1 MKIGTRILL
10 AFITLVVSFAI
21 VGFIAYQNQERLGKT
36 KWWVEHTYIV
46 LAKLDAISGQ
56 ISKTES
62 SVRAYVIMSDEK
74 LIQTWSTFQS
84 NLNRDLDELQDLTK
98 DNPNQQM
105 RLGKLKPLIEDRIF
119 GLEQT
124 INDRKSQGKDA
135 KVLLSYKQMEISKQI
150 SDMLSEMKQEE
161 LNLLQKRNDEINKLV
176 HESEQV
182 MFVLIFVALLLS
194 ASSVTIV
201 IKSISRGVNDLMD
214 GADKIGQGDLEY
226 RIEITSKDELAK
238 VAKSFNSMST
248 QLKNARHIESEKSWV
263 KTQLNEMNLAL
274 QGVRDPDEAGMLVLK
289 QLCKATGANWG
300 VAYGCDLGSL
310 DSHSFQDAETE
321 LTLIGTYACS
331 EKDGIEKRIQI
342 GDGIIG
348 QCASNMTMHVISDI
362 PADAVIV
369 KTATTQTKPVELL
382 ILPATFEGKIKG
394 VIELGT
400 LNKFSPAH
408 LELIEELGP
417 QLGVVLHF
425 IKGQVFTE
433 NLLVEAQTMNEEL
446 QSQQEELET
455 QQEEL
460 RQANEEL
467 EQKAQVL
474 DQQYQ
479 SINEKNRE
487 LEQLQTALE
496 VRANELEMASK
507 YKSEFLANM
516 SHDLRT
522 PLNSLL
528 IFSELLMD
536 NESKHLDDDEL
547 EYAKNIRLAGKALL
561 TLIDDIL
568 DLSKIESGTI
578 SLDLSEMSIDSL
590 VNAVRRNFEKDAS
603 RKNLDFK
610 VNVNKDVPQV
620 MNIDQKRIHQ
630 LINNLLA
637 NAFKF
642 TETGSVTLDISKH
655 DPDGTLVSFAVT
667 DTGIGIDQSKHQVIF
682 EAFQQAELSTK
693 SKYGGTGLGLAI
705 CRKLAETM
713 GGTIQVLSALGSG
726 STFTVI
732 LPVNYLER
740 GRSAIQ
746 SVPLS
751 ASPRTTVDNSRHD
764 TNLDL
769 MMDSEL
775 EDDRFE
781 VRAGDRVLLIVED
794 DKSFANMLLNVARKQ
809 GFKGVV
815 ALNGKDGLELA
826 RKIIPDGIT
835 LDLRLPDTDGW
846 VVLDQLKNSSDTRHI
861 PVHVISIDSQEQRS
875 LALGAAGF
883 LEKPVTLNTLSE
895 AMVKI
900 RAVIDRTTQSIL
912 FVEPN
917 EALRENLSK
926 TLEQENL
933 NIMIVK
939 TAIEAMDAVRN
950 SKFDCAI
957 IDLNL
962 DDGDGLALVKELQV
976 IANKQYLPMI
986 IYSSGELSESQK
998 HDLKELNKAGVIKD
1012 VHSPERLLNEVGLFL
1027 HRVERNLP
1035 EPKRKLLKTFRQDEN
1050 PFAGS
1055 TMLIVD
1061 DDPRNIVALSSV
1073 LQKYNI
1079 KIVTAENGLDAIKK
1093 VESTPGGID
1102 LVLMDIMM
1110 PLMDGYEA
1118 TRQLRSMEKYK
1129 KLPIIAVTAK
1139 AMKGDRQK
1147 CLEAGASDY
1156 ITKPVDRGQL
1166 LSLLRVWLYKA

>member
-10 AFITLVVSFAI
+10 AFMTLVVSFAI
-21 VGFIAYQNQERLGKT
+21 VGFIGYQNQERLGKT
-36 KWWVEHTYIV
+36 KWWIEHTYIV
-46 LAKLDAISGQ
+46 LAKLDAISEQ

-62 SVRAYVIMSDEK
+62 TVRAYVIMSDEN
-74 LIQTWSTFQS
+74 LIQSWSTFQI
-84 NLNRDLDELQDLTK
+84 NLNRDLDELQDLIK
-98 DNPNQQM
+98 DNPNQQT
-105 RLGKLKPLIEDRIF
+105 RIDRLKPLIENRID
-119 GLEQT
+119 GLQHI
-124 INDRKSQGKDA
+124 INERKSHGKDA

-150 SDMLSEMKQEE
+150 SGMLSEMKQEE

-182 MFVLIFVALLLS
+182 MFVLIFVALLLA

-214 GADKIGQGDLEY
+214 GADRIGKGDLEY
-226 RIEITSKDELAK
+226 RIESTSKDELAK
-238 VAKSFNSMST
+238 VAESFNLMSA
-248 QLKNARHIESEKSWV
+248 QLKDARHIEAEKSWI
-263 KTQLNEMNLAL
+263 KAQLNEMNLAL
-274 QGVRDPDEAGMLVLK
+274 QGVSDPDEAGMLVIK
-289 QLCKATGANWG
+289 QLCKATGAHWG
-300 VAYGCDLGSL
+300 VAYGCGLGSL
-310 DSHSFQDAETE
+310 DSHTFQDAETE

-331 EKDGIEKRIQI
+331 EKDGIEKRISI

-348 QCASNMTMHVISDI
+348 QCALDMTMQVLSDI
-362 PADAVIV
+362 PKDAVTV
-369 KTATTQTKPVELL
+369 KTATTLTKPVELL

-400 LNKFSPAH
+400 QNKFSSAH
-408 LELIEELGP
+408 LDLLEELGP
-417 QLGVVLHF
+417 QLGVLLHF
-425 IKGQVFTE
+425 IKGQVFTD
-433 NLLVEAQTMNEEL
+433 NLLREAQTMNEEL

-536 NESKHLDDDEL
+536 NDNKHLDDDEL
-547 EYAKNIRLAGKALL
+547 EYTKNIRLAGIALL

-578 SLDLSEMSIDSL
+578 SLDLSEMSMDSL
-590 VNAVRRNFEKDAS
+590 VNAVRRNFEKEAS
-603 RKNLDFK
+603 RKKLDFK
-610 VNVNKDVPQV
+610 VTVDPDVPQAL
-620 MNIDQKRIHQ
+620 NIDQKRIHQ

-642 TETGSVTLDISKH
+642 TEAGSVTLNITKH
-655 DPDGTLVSFAVT
+655 DPNGTQVSFAVT

-693 SKYGGTGLGLAI
+693 TKYGGTGLGLAI
-705 CRKLAETM
+705 CRKLAEIM
-713 GGTIQVLSALGSG
+713 GGTIWVSSALGSG

-740 GRSAIQ
+740 NHSAIQ
-746 SVPLS
+746 SVSLS
-751 ASPRTTVDNSRHD
+751 ASPRTPANNLRHD
-764 TNLDL
+764 SNLDS
-769 MMDSEL
+769 MMESDL

-781 VRAGDRVLLIVED
+781 VKAGDRVLLIIED
-794 DKSFANMLLNVARKQ
+794 DKSFANMLLNVARKE

-815 ALNGKDGLELA
+815 ALNGMDGLELA
-826 RKIIPDGIT
+826 CKIIPDGIT
-835 LDLRLPDTDGW
+835 LDLRLPDADGW

-861 PVHVISIDSQEQRS
+861 PVHVISIDNQEKRS

-900 RAVIDRTTQSIL
+900 RAVIDRTTQCIL

-933 NIMIVK
+933 KIIIVK
-939 TAIEAMDAVRN
+939 TANEAMDAVRS

-962 DDGDGLALVKELQV
+962 DDGDGLALVRELQI

-986 IYSSGELSESQK
+986 IYSSSELSESQK
-998 HDLKELNKAGVIKD
+998 NDLRELNKVGVIKD
-1012 VHSPERLLNEVGLFL
+1012 VNSPERLLNEVGLFL
-1027 HRVERNLP
+1027 HRVERSLP
-1035 EPKRKLLKTFRQDEN
+1035 EQKRKLLKTFRQDEN

-1079 KIVTAENGLDAIKK
+1079 KIITAENGREAIEK
-1093 VESTPGGID
+1093 VESTPKID

-1110 PLMDGYEA
+1110 PEMDGYEA
-1118 TRQLRSMEKYK
+1118 TRQLRSMEQYK

>member
-1 MKIGTRILL
+1 M

-21 VGFIAYQNQERLGKT
+21 VGFIAYQNQERLAKT

-62 SVRAYVIMSDEK
+62 NVRAYIIMSDEK
-74 LIQTWSTFQS
+74 LIQTWSTFQIS
-84 NLNRDLDELQDLTK
+84 LNRDLDELQDLTK
-98 DNPNQQM
+98 DNVSQQK
-105 RLGKLKPLIEDRIF
+105 RLGKLKPLIENRIG
-119 GLEQT
+119 GLQHL
-124 INDRKSQGKDA
+124 INERKSQGKDA
-135 KVLLSYKQMEISKQI
+135 KVLLSYRQMEISKQI

-161 LNLLQKRNDEINKLV
+161 LILLQKRNDSINKLV
-176 HESEQV
+176 RESEQV
-182 MFVLIFVALLLS
+182 IFVLVIVALLLS

-214 GADKIGQGDLEY
+214 GADKIGKGDLEY
-226 RIEITSKDELAK
+226 RIATTSTDELAK
-238 VAKSFNSMST
+238 VAGSFNLMSD
-248 QLKNARHIESEKSWV
+248 QLKNARQVESEKNWV
-263 KTQLNEMNLAL
+263 KTQLNEMSLAL
-274 QGVRDPDEAGMLVLK
+274 QGVRDPDEAGILVLK
-289 QLCKATGANWG
+289 QLCKATGAQWG
-300 VAYGCDLGSL
+300 VAYGCGLGSL
-310 DSHSFQDAETE
+310 DSHTFQDAENE
-321 LTLIGTYACS
+321 LTLIGTYACN
-331 EKDGIEKRIQI
+331 EKDGIEKRIAI
-342 GDGIIG
+342 GDGIVG
-348 QCASNMTMHVISDI
+348 QCASDMTMQVISDI
-362 PADAVIV
+362 PEDAVIV
-369 KTATTQTKPVELL
+369 RTATIQAKPIELL
-382 ILPATFEGKIKG
+382 ILPATFEGTIKG

-400 LNKFSPAH
+400 LTKFSSVH
-408 LELIEELGP
+408 LELLEELGP

-433 NLLVEAQTMNEEL
+433 NLLKEAQTMNEEL
-446 QSQQEELET
+446 QSQQEELES
-455 QQEEL
+455 QQEDL

-467 EQKAQVL
+467 ERKAEVL

-536 NESKHLDDDEL
+536 NENEHLDNDEL
-547 EYAKNIRLAGKALL
+547 EYVKNIRLAGKALL

-578 SLDLSEMSIDSL
+578 SLDLAEMTMDSL

-603 RKNLDFK
+603 RKKLDFK
-610 VNVNKDVPQV
+610 VTVDPDVPQV

-630 LINNLLA
+630 LLNNLLA

-642 TETGSVTLDISKH
+642 TEAGSVTLNITKH
-655 DPDGTLVSFAVT
+655 DPNGTLVSFAVT

-713 GGTIQVLSALGSG
+713 GGTIQVASALGSG

-732 LPVNYLER
+732 LPVNYIER
-740 GRSAIQ
+740 GRSTIQ
-746 SVPLS
+746 SVTRS
-751 ASPRTTVDNSRHD
+751 VSTRTTIDS
-764 TNLDL
+764 
-769 MMDSEL
+769 MMQADL

-815 ALNGKDGLELA
+815 ALNGTDGLELA

-846 VVLDQLKNSSDTRHI
+846 VVLDQLKNSPDTRHI
-861 PVHVISIDSQEQRS
+861 PVHVISIDSQEHRS

-900 RAVIDRTTQSIL
+900 RAVVDRTTRCLL

-917 EALRENLSK
+917 DALRENLSK

-939 TAIEAMDAVRN
+939 TATEAMDAVRN
-950 SKFDCAI
+950 SNFDCAI

-962 DDGDGLALVKELQV
+962 DDSDGLSLVKELQV

-986 IYSSGELSESQK
+986 IYSSNELSESQK
-998 HDLKELNKAGVIKD
+998 NDLSELNKAGVIKD

-1027 HRVERNLP
+1027 HKVERSLP
-1035 EPKRKLLKTFRQDEN
+1035 EPKRKLLKTFRQVEN

-1061 DDPRNIVALSSV
+1061 DDPRNISALSSV

-1079 KIVTAENGLDAIKK
+1079 NIVTAENGLDAIEK
-1093 VESTPGGID
+1093 VKNTPEID

-1118 TRQLRSMEKYK
+1118 VRQLRSMEKYK